1 MNSRCH
7 RQKILTT
14 ICVTDIMYL
23 TSTPRSTSTPYSTR
37 QPHNMHSEDNSS
49 KLFMVGIPSL
59 RTDGDSTITNSR
71 DDYESFSVKI
81 RNEMKR
87 VQADVGHTITTAPPP
102 VERIGSIHLP
112 TSNLSVRSE
121 FSGSNDQRSIQSQRL
136 SLGSCECP
144 QQTMKRLED
153 EVVNERRRDEEYKH
167 IKKQNKL
174 LQQTLSSKDAEIA
187 QLKQQL
193 QSTNLDISSNKK
205 HISRQYTKELNHI
218 EQEYNDE
225 LVQCSRDNKKL
236 QTELR
241 KMKQTV
247 NMIQDQ
253 TNEINILQNENTNL
267 KRMLQVAEQDV
278 ELAQQAAID
287 IEIKNDKTLHESM
300 RMETLY
306 ADMKENY
313 DNLMEDKIQF
323 ERDNAAL
330 INELNGVIDERDVLN
345 SRLKMLDQLSDEL
358 ESTNAEKNSA
368 IMRYQKLHASHASL
382 EMEVRSTRGV
392 LKRALAEKERALALC
407 NELDM
412 EHNRLQGAASQEESL
427 MTEMISKQ
435 RDKMGLMME
444 RYMEDIGELKNANI
458 DILRERDELKEELI
472 SVLETASCQY

>member
-1 MNSRCH
+1 
-7 RQKILTT
+7 
-14 ICVTDIMYL
+14 
-23 TSTPRSTSTPYSTR
+23 
-37 QPHNMHSEDNSS
+37 
-49 KLFMVGIPSL
+49 MVGIPSL

-87 VQADVGHTITTAPPP
+87 VQADVGHTITTTPPP
-102 VERIGSIHLP
+102 VEKIDSIHHP

-121 FSGSNDQRSIQSQRL
+121 FSSSNDQRSIQSQRL

-153 EVVNERRRDEEYKH
+153 EVINERRRDEEYKH

-174 LQQTLSSKDAEIA
+174 LQQTLSSKDAEIV

-300 RMETLY
+300 RMETQY

-313 DNLMEDKIQF
+313 ANLMEDKIQF

-330 INELNGVIDERDVLN
+330 INEMNGVIDERDVLN

-407 NELDM
+407 NELDI